1 MLDASEQSS
10 DSGLAAT
17 FGGEMCVGSFA
28 AGLGAPEVGWE
39 GGFIPTLWWGVP
51 HHPSRILFPCGVV
64 LVTFSVTVSIG
75 AAEGASL
82 NMNRRA

>member
-17 FGGEMCVGSFA
+17 FGGEMCVGSYA
-28 AGLGAPEVGWE
+28 AGLGAPEAGWE
-39 GGFIPTLWWGVP
+39 GRFIPTLWWGVP
-51 HHPSRILFPCGVV
+51 RPSLTFFPCGVV
-64 LVTFSVTVSIG
+64 LVTFSVTVLVG

-82 NMNRRA
+82 NMNQRA